1 MALFD
6 AKDAPRW
13 MLRVPEQI
21 ARRRTPAAVESR
33 SRRFAYGRTLT
44 IGRAP
49 DNDLVVPD
57 LQASQHHAR
66 FVSLP
71 DGRYRLRDLG
81 SDRGTFVNGVR
92 IESDTTVALREDDRV
107 GVGRTTFRISGNTLE
122 PCEDDV
128 AVSFWARRLTVR
140 IGERTILRDVSFRAP
155 ERSLVAVV
163 GPSGSGKSTLLKAL
177 TGYRP
182 ADEGEVLYGDRDLY
196 REYADL
202 RDRIGLVP
210 QDDILHTEL
219 TIRRAL
225 GYAAEL
231 RFPHDTTAE
240 ERSGRIAEVLREL
253 RLEAHQDKRISSL
266 SGGQRKRTSVAL
278 ELLTKPSLLLLD
290 EPTSGLDPGMDRDV
304 MQLLR
309 SLADGG
315 RTVVVVTHSVAELA
329 LCDQVLVMAPGGSLA
344 YAGPPDEA
352 LAFFGHD
359 SWADVFA
366 DFENDTDADWR
377 GAWRRSRPFERYA
390 AHAETRPVRRV
401 TTLVKPSALP
411 QRTQPWGAQFS
422 TLVRRYLAVI
432 RADPGFIGLL
442 VVLPVVL
449 GVSTLTVK
457 PEKDLVSAG
466 YDATGMLIP
475 NLVTST
481 VLMVIAVGIC
491 FTGAANAVRELIKE
505 RVIYERERAVGL
517 SRSAYVWSKITVL
530 GAVTGLQAI
539 GMTVIATCIRGLP
552 HRGAVLGGLVTAE
565 LCLPMMLLGVTAML
579 VGLAI
584 SALVR
589 TAERT
594 MPLLVMFA
602 VVQITFGGC
611 LYSLL
616 GTPTNWVSWIM
627 PARWGVAAMGVTLD
641 LNQQFRDR
649 DHPKR
654 TDWLWEHGAG
664 HWAFA
669 MLMLLLL
676 CAVLTFAVF
685 RLLRRHEPEVMRD

>member
-6 AKDAPRW
+6 AWEAPRRIMSRW
-13 MLRVPEQI
+13 GRSAP
-21 ARRRTPAAVESR
+21 TAVR
-33 SRRFAYGRTLT
+33 MPRQRFAYGRTLT
-44 IGRAP
+44 IGRSP
-49 DNDLVVPD
+49 ENDLVVSD
-57 LQASQHHAR
+57 HRADHHHAR

-81 SDRGTFVNGVR
+81 SDHGTYVNGVQIPGRTAVELRHEDR
-92 IESDTTVALREDDRV
+92 IAI
-107 GVGRTTFRISGNTLE
+107 GRTTFRISGNTLE
-122 PCEDDV
+122 PCTETADI
-128 AVSFWARRLTVR
+128 ALWARRLTVTA
-140 IGERTILRDVSFRAP
+140 GGRTILRDVSFRAP
-155 ERSLVAVV
+155 ERSLIAVI
-163 GPSGSGKSTLLKAL
+163 GPSGSGKTTLLKAV

-182 ADEGEVLYGDRDLY
+182 ADEGEVLYAERDLY
-196 REYADL
+196 REYAEL

-210 QDDILHTEL
+210 QDDILHAEL
-219 TIRRAL
+219 TVRKAL

-231 RFPHDTTAE
+231 RFPHDTAVDVRQ
-240 ERSGRIAEVLREL
+240 ERIDEVLREL
-253 RLEAHQDKRISSL
+253 RLHAHQDKRISSL

-309 SLADGG
+309 GLADGG
-315 RTVVVVTHSVAELA
+315 RTVLVVTHSVAELA
-329 LCDQVLVMAPGGSLA
+329 LCDQVLVMAPGGTLA
-344 YAGPPDEA
+344 YAGPPHEA
-352 LAFFGHD
+352 LPYFGHS

-366 DFENDTDADWR
+366 DFENDADADWR
-377 GAWRRSRPFERYA
+377 ERWLGSAPFERYA
-390 AHAETRPVRRV
+390 ADAESEPAARTSARVRP
-401 TTLVKPSALP
+401 TALP
-411 QRTQPWGAQFS
+411 PRTQPWGTQFS

-432 RADPGFIGLL
+432 RADPGFMALL

-449 GVSTLTVK
+449 GLSTVTIK
-457 PEKDLVSAG
+457 PSKDLTSLG

-475 NLVTST
+475 NIVTST

-517 SRSAYVWSKITVL
+517 SRSAYVWSKVVVL
-530 GAVTGLQAI
+530 GAITALQAVA
-539 GMTVIATCIRGLP
+539 MTAIATSIHGVPGRGL
-552 HRGAVLGGLVTAE
+552 VLGPFVRLE
-565 LCLPMMLLGVTAML
+565 LAVPMILLGVTAML

-589 TAERT
+589 TSERT

-602 VVQITFGGC
+602 VLQISFGGC

-616 GTPTNWVSWIM
+616 GSPGNWFSWVM
-627 PARWGVAAMGVTLD
+627 PARWGVAAMGDTLD
-641 LNQQFRDR
+641 LNEQFRDR
-649 DHPKR
+649 DFPHR
-654 TDWLWEHGAG
+654 IDWLWQHAPD

-669 MLMLLLL
+669 VGALLLL
-676 CAVLTFAVF
+676 STLLLVAVF
-685 RLLRRHEPEVMRD
+685 RLLRRHEPEVMRR